1 MTKKFD
7 LIVEGKSED
16 ITKVAPHLLELNGLV
31 WNEESPPDVIMLGMI
46 TTEGNNPIILTKVGR
61 YLTSGDQYGYRVATV
76 AKLVNGQLVKV

>member
-31 WNEESPPDVIMLGMI
+31 WNEEFPPDVVILE
-46 TTEGNNPIILTKVGR
+46 TVTSGNNPIVLTKLGR
-61 YLTSGDQYGYRVATV
+61 YLTAGDQYGYRVATV